1 MEKKLVHYDYQ
12 EIDIK
17 KHFKWLYMDYYP
29 CFGWEV
35 LEVMASEKHSANL
48 HISMRR
54 KYDLRGKD
62 RLCHYQAKFDGCME
76 EIRNLEIAHF
86 FAATLSAVLVG
97 LIGMVFVAG
106 TVILL
111 KDGMSTGG
119 FLLIPAIIAFLLAYP
134 CYLLVRKNKQK
145 QIEPFVKERYEELF
159 RIGQAAK
166 EVLEQS

>member
-1 MEKKLVHYDYQ
+1 MKKESGKRNAQMEKKLVHYDYQ

-62 RLCHYQAKFDGCME
+62 RLCHY
-76 EIRNLEIAHF
+76 
-86 FAATLSAVLVG
+86 
-97 LIGMVFVAG
+97 
-106 TVILL
+106 
-111 KDGMSTGG
+111 
-119 FLLIPAIIAFLLAYP
+119 
-134 CYLLVRKNKQK
+134 
-145 QIEPFVKERYEELF
+145 
-159 RIGQAAK
+159 
-166 EVLEQS
+166 

>member
-35 LEVMASEKHSANL
+35 LEVMASEKRNANL

-62 RLCHYQAKFDGCME
+62 RLCHYQARFDSCME
-76 EIRNLEIAHF
+76 EIRNLEIARLF
-86 FAATLSAVLVG
+86 SATLSAVMVGLVG
-97 LIGMVFVAG
+97 VIFIVGMIIMSKNSVFTA
-106 TVILL
+106 LF
-111 KDGMSTGG
+111 M
-119 FLLIPAIIAFLLAYP
+119 LIPAIIAFLLAYP
-134 CYLLVRKNKQK
+134 CYLLVKKNKQK
-145 QIEPFVKERYEELF
+145 QIEPFMKERYEELF